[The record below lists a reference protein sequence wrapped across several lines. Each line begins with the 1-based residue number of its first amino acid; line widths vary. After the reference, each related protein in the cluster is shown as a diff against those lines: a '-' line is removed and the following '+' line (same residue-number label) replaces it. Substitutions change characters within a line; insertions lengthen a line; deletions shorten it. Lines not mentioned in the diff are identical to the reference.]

1 MLNPIFQN
9 LTINLFQ
16 DYAAKHKAKGN
27 GFGYGL
33 VTGKG
38 IARTFSTR
46 YYKDGSGILVS
57 QGKEKRPRR
66 LTPRECARLMG
77 FPDSFKIRVSDT
89 QAYQQFGQASVVP
102 IIIKVTHLMG
112 PHILELVSA
121 NERLE
126 AHVC

>member
-1 MLNPIFQN
+1 
-9 LTINLFQ
+9 
-16 DYAAKHKAKGN
+16 
-27 GFGYGL
+27 
-33 VTGKG
+33 
-38 IARTFSTR
+38 
-46 YYKDGSGILVS
+46 
-57 QGKEKRPRR
+57 
-66 LTPRECARLMG
+66 MG

-102 IIIKVTHLMG
+102 IIIEVTHLME